1 MKKFSL
7 RFERKGMGYK
17 FGIVENDCIRLPF
30 RIELISE

>member
-1 MKKFSL
+1 
-7 RFERKGMGYK
+7 MGYK